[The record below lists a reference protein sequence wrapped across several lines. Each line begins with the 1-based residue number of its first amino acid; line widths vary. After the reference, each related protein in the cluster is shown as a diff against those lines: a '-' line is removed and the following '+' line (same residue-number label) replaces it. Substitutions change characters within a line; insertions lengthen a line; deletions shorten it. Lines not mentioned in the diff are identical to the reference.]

1 MLGSNLFFALLSLS
15 DQVLELCMRLNVK
28 CVSIYTFSIEN
39 FSRPASEVDAL
50 MDLARGRFR
59 ELASKGCVLS
69 LSCCLLNSA

>member
-1 MLGSNLFFALLSLS
+1 
-15 DQVLELCMRLNVK
+15 MRLNVK

-59 ELASKGCVLS
+59 ELASKGYVFAVFEG
-69 LSCCLLNSA
+69 LNSGVGELARKTSV